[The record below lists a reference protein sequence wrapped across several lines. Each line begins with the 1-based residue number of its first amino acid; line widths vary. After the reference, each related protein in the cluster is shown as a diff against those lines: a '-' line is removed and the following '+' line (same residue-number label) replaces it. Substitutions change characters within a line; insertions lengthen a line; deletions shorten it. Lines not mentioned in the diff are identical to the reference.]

1 MLQQLQR
8 GKTVCPNKQQA
19 PLKGNNPKKC
29 YILPNPSAT
38 GLDEKCPT
46 ETTHFTHQP
55 QRDFETTR
63 NSLVSRFQGFKVSRN
78 VNSSLNYAWS
88 PFWGSVAPG
97 EVAKVRP
104 LTFTWQR
111 EGDGTCSVSAP
122 DRESAGWVWAF
133 AFLLKSQL
141 KPSIFIISLR
151 NWADVKIIKAVTFL
165 I

>member
-1 MLQQLQR
+1 MLQQLQK

-19 PLKGNNPKKC
+19 PLKGNNPKNAT
-29 YILPNPSAT
+29 YYQTPLPLVWMKNV
-38 GLDEKCPT
+38 LQKQPT
-46 ETTHFTHQP
+46 SPTSHRETLRPPGTAW
-55 QRDFETTR
+55 
-63 NSLVSRFQGFKVSRN
+63 FQGFKVSRN

-133 AFLLKSQL
+133 SFLLKSQL